1 MVAHAYAMS
10 GMSEQALVAAV
21 QQRLMAMYSWLSAEH
36 ISAVV
41 QGAHAQFVDCRVRE
55 FVPLLV
61 ERRAR
66 AELATASSSSAV
78 TAERATA
85 RLA

>member
-1 MVAHAYAMS
+1 MS

-21 QQRLMAMYSWLSAEH
+21 QQRLAAKYSWLPLEQVAAAVQSAH
-36 ISAVV
+36 T
-41 QGAHAQFVDCRVRE
+41 QFVESTVRE

-61 ERRAR
+61 ERRAK
-66 AELATASSSSAV
+66 AELTKASASNPGLV
-78 TAERATA
+78 ETTVA